1 MPPGQSLGIALVIVL
16 AVFGGL
22 YLVWRSRKSGSY
34 LRIAIGASFA
44 SMFAAGGTLFLLRG
58 EPNILIAF
66 GGAIAFYTWAFKHG
80 FMTWHDYRRQ
90 APSHATLK
98 TMFRVYFG
106 GSLIAGCVFG
116 IGCLLYG
123 GAMGVLGAALSA
135 WWCVFQFW
143 VLKRVNQEA
152 TDRPQQAWGR

>member
-1 MPPGQSLGIALVIVL
+1 
-16 AVFGGL
+16 
-22 YLVWRSRKSGSY
+22 
-34 LRIAIGASFA
+34 
-44 SMFAAGGTLFLLRG
+44 MFAAGGTLFLLRG
-58 EPNILIAF
+58 EPNILIAL

-80 FMTWHDYRRQ
+80 FMTWQDYQRR

-135 WWCVFQFW
+135 WWSLFQFW
-143 VLKRVNQEA
+143 VLKRVAQEP
-152 TDRPQQAWGR
+152 TDRPQQAQGR